1 MSPHDVEAL
10 LARVLAD
17 TPEEM
22 DRERCHGRLRELSR
36 LRSVL
41 GAEEIR
47 TTRRLKALAEEGR
60 CGPAEAALGDHGGHS
75 DRAAGQAADREEIA
89 DALPGFEGALSDGE
103 VTAGHLDALGAA
115 VKMLSAHQE
124 LVEEFRSHE
133 DELLGHAAREK
144 VDTFRTRCRTLAKS
158 LIARADAASGDKEL
172 ERQRKRSNVRTW
184 TDKTTGM
191 FHLHAEVDPERGA
204 VLDRQLQL
212 ELARLR
218 AEDQQTGD
226 EPIAYMQLKV
236 NALLAAVSK
245 TGDGTPA
252 RPELVVHVDW
262 QWLLDAMRDDGLC
275 ETVDGV
281 RLPPETVRRMACDS
295 DVLPAVMGGDGVVK
309 DMGRAA
315 RTATPAQRN
324 RLSTMH
330 ATCGHPGCRVAF
342 SKCRIHHV
350 RFWGVLGLTDED
362 NLLPLCEKHHRL
374 VHEGG
379 WKLEM
384 TADRVATWWL
394 PDGTLYHRGTAIDRR
409 DHVTAA

>member
-1 MSPHDVEAL
+1 MSPQDVEVL
-10 LARVLAD
+10 LATVLAE

-22 DRERCHGRLRELSR
+22 DRERCNRRLRDLSR

-41 GAEEIR
+41 DAEEIR
-47 TTRRLKALAEEGR
+47 TTRRLKALAVEGSS
-60 CGPAEAALGDHGGHS
+60 GPAAAALGDHGGHS
-75 DRAAGQAADREEIA
+75 DRDAGEASDREEIA
-89 DALPGFEGALSDGE
+89 DALPEFEDALSDGE

-115 VKMLSAHQE
+115 VKMLSAHPE
-124 LVEEFRSHE
+124 LVDEFMSHE
-133 DELLGHAAREK
+133 AELLLHAAQEK
-144 VDTFRTRCRTLAKS
+144 VDTFRVRCRKLAKT

-172 ERQRKRSNVRTW
+172 ERQRKRSIVRTW

-191 FHLHAEVDPERGA
+191 FHFLAELDPERGA
-204 VLDRQLQL
+204 ILDRHMQL

-218 AEDQQTGD
+218 AEDQDTGD
-226 EPIAYMQLKV
+226 EPTAYMQLKV
-236 NALLAAVSK
+236 NALIGAVSK
-245 TGDGTPA
+245 TGEGVPA

-262 QWLLDAMRDDGLC
+262 QWLLGAMLDNEMC

-281 RLPPETVRRMACDS
+281 PLPAETVRRMACDCN
-295 DVLPAVMGGDGVVK
+295 VLPAVMGGDGLVK
-309 DMGRAA
+309 DMGRGA

-330 ATCGHPGCRVAF
+330 ATCGHPDCRVGF

-350 RFWGVLGLTDED
+350 RFWGLLGQTDED
-362 NLLPLCEKHHRL
+362 NLLPLCEKHHHL

-384 TADRVATWWL
+384 TPDRVATWWL
-394 PDGTLYHRGTAIDRR
+394 PDGALYHRGTTIDRR
-409 DHVTAA
+409 DHLTAA